1 MPRTGP
7 HPRHATFLRLL
18 RISLIAGALYDLI
31 FAVVMVL
38 APRLP
43 EHLLGLP
50 QPGERYYLWL
60 IAILLSMLAACYLL
74 AAYDPVSYRGNIVI
88 AILGRGLG
96 GLVLLFA
103 TFNGR
108 PDLAGLIP
116 LGIADL
122 TFATAHAAFWWP
134 IRS

>member
-1 MPRTGP
+1 MSRTGP

-18 RISLIAGALYDLI
+18 RISLIVGALYDIL
-31 FAVVMVL
+31 FAVLMVV

-60 IAILLSMLAACYLL
+60 IAILLTMLAACYLL

-88 AILGRGLG
+88 AIFGRALG
-96 GLVLLFA
+96 GVALLFA
-103 TFNGR
+103 TLNGR
-108 PDLAGLIP
+108 PELIGLVP
-116 LGIADL
+116 LGVADL
-122 TFATAHAAFWWP
+122 TFAALHAVFWWP